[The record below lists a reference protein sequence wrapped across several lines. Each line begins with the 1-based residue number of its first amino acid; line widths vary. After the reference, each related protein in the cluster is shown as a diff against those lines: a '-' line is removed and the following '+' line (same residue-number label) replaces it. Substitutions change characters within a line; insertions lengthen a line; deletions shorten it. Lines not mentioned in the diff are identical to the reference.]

1 MKLTRITILMLAVA
15 ICIGMFASCAPSQS
29 KDLTDAKTLADLV
42 GARIAAQSGTFHQKA
57 LTQIENVQ
65 ASDLPDF
72 DQLLVALN
80 MGTIDGYIAEKPTA
94 LTVCKANE
102 ALTYVPLINNDTGF
116 TATDD
121 QVGIAMGLKKGSELR
136 ERINAILAEIT
147 PEQRAQLM
155 QQAVDMAAG
164 DKLDSLAITVP
175 ETDGANGVLKVA
187 MECAYRPFNWTDTS
201 ADATYGSVAI
211 SGEGKDGLYA
221 NGYDVQ
227 IARYV
232 AAKLGMKLEI
242 YQYAWDSL
250 IPAVQSGSV
259 DAIVAGMSPTEDR
272 AKEVDFTDTYYTSD
286 LVVVIKK

>member
-1 MKLTRITILMLAVA
+1 MKLSRIVILMLAFVM
-15 ICIGMFASCAPSQS
+15 CLGMLASCGDSQG
-29 KDLTDAKTLADLV
+29 KDLTSAKTLADLE
-42 GARIAAQSGTFHQKA
+42 GTKISAQSGTFHEKA
-57 LTQIENVQ
+57 LSQIKDVQ
-65 ASDLPDF
+65 GSTLPDF
-72 DQLLVALN
+72 DQLLVALK

-102 ALTYVPLINNDTGF
+102 NLTYVPLINNDTGF

-121 QVGIAMGLKKGSELR
+121 QVGIAMGLKKGSELA
-136 ERINAILAEIT
+136 EQINAILAEIT
-147 PEQRAQLM
+147 SEQRAQLM

-175 ETDGANGVLKVA
+175 ETDGANGVLRVA

-201 ADATYGSVAI
+201 ADATFGSVAI

-232 AAKLGMKLEI
+232 AARLGMKLEI